1 MNRIMAQYPD
11 RELHVILDNLNIH
24 KPKHDRWLSR
34 HPNVFFH
41 YTPTHASWLN
51 QVECWFSILW
61 RQALQGLNATSV
73 REVCRAIDS
82 FTLAHNEHAE
92 PFEWTKRVIHP
103 GHLKHMY
110 GDLCN

>member
-34 HPNVFFH
+34 HPDVFFH

-61 RQALQGLNATSV
+61 RRALQGLNATSLQD
-73 REVCRAIDS
+73 VCRAIDS
-82 FTLAHNEHAE
+82 FTLAHNEYAE
-92 PFEWTKRVIHP
+92 PFEWTKRVVHP